1 MHLCIIEGYFK
12 IKGDVACDH
21 RRRPKRKRMSFEYA
35 VALTGSIATG
45 KSSVIKILSLY
56 GFYFIDADKV
66 AHQILD
72 EQYQAIA
79 EMFGA
84 DLIVNHK
91 VDRKALGAIVFAD
104 PEKRKEL
111 ETLLHPLI
119 YDEIE
124 RQAIEQDKL
133 KKPYIIDIPLFFEG
147 GRYPIERSLV
157 VYTTKEQQLKRLMQR
172 DGYNTED
179 ALKRIETQIDVDEKR
194 KKATYVIDNTGDLEQ
209 LQQECERVKE
219 QILGDFK

>member
-1 MHLCIIEGYFK
+1 MAF
-12 IKGDVACDH
+12 D
-21 RRRPKRKRMSFEYA
+21 YA
-35 VALTGSIATG
+35 IVLTGSIATG
-45 KSSVIKILSLY
+45 KSSVSRIFTSW
-56 GFYFIDADKV
+56 GFVMIDADKI

-72 EQYQAIA
+72 EQYRKVAQL
-79 EMFGA
+79 FGS
-84 DLIVNHK
+84 DLVKNAK

-104 PEKRKEL
+104 TAKRKTL
-111 ETLLHPLI
+111 EALLHPLI

-124 RQAIEQDKL
+124 RQALEQDRL
-133 KKPYIIDIPLFFEG
+133 KKPYLIDIPLFFES

-157 VYTTKEQQLKRLMQR
+157 VYTTKEQQLQRLMQR
-172 DGYNTED
+172 DGYNAQD

-194 KKATYVIDNTGDLEQ
+194 KRATYIIDNRGDLGQ

>member
-1 MHLCIIEGYFK
+1 M
-12 IKGDVACDH
+12 A
-21 RRRPKRKRMSFEYA
+21 FEYA

-45 KSSVIKILSLY
+45 KSSVMKILSLY
-56 GFYFIDADKV
+56 GFYFIDADKI

-72 EQYQAIA
+72 EQYQKIA
-79 EMFGA
+79 QLFGG
-84 DLIVNHK
+84 DLVKNDK
-91 VDRKALGAIVFAD
+91 VDRKSLGTIVFAD
-104 PEKRKEL
+104 PAKRKAL
-111 ETLLHPLI
+111 EALLHPLI

-124 RQAIEQDKL
+124 KQATEQDKF

-157 VYTTKEQQLKRLMQR
+157 IYTTKEQQLKRLMQR

-179 ALKRIETQIDVDEKR
+179 ALKRIKTQIDIDEKR

>member
-1 MHLCIIEGYFK
+1 MAF
-12 IKGDVACDH
+12 D
-21 RRRPKRKRMSFEYA
+21 YA
-35 VALTGSIATG
+35 IVLTGSIATG
-45 KSSVIKILSLY
+45 KSSVLKIFSQF
-56 GFYFIDADKV
+56 GFKMIDADKI

-72 EQYQAIA
+72 KQHQKISQL
-79 EMFGA
+79 FGR
-84 DLIVNHK
+84 DLVKNDK

-104 PEKRKEL
+104 TAKRKTL
-111 ETLLHPLI
+111 EALLHPLI

-124 RQAIEQDKL
+124 RQASEQDKL

-147 GRYPIERSLV
+147 GRYPIEKSLV
-157 VYTTKEQQLKRLMQR
+157 VYATKEQQLKRLMQR

-194 KKATYVIDNTGDLEQ
+194 KKATYIIDNTGDLEQ

-219 QILGDFK
+219 QIWEISSDSD